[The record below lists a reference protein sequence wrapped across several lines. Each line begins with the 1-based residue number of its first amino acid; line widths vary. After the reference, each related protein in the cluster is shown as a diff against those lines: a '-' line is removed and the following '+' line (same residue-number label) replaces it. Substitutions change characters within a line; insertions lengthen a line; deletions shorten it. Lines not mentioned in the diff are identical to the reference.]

1 MEDWGSGK
9 KVNIFL
15 QNSIAPIS
23 LAMGINE
30 HKKEAPKTVSIGI
43 ITVSTTRALIDD
55 TSGKWIREQ
64 AEKIGHKIVF
74 HQVIPDDAEIIAA
87 TLNDRIYESN
97 PQVILMSGGTGITKK
112 DVTIE
117 AVSPL
122 FTKELSAFGPLFA
135 KLSMEQI
142 ESAAIMS
149 RATAG
154 VIGNT
159 VVFCMPGSLN
169 ACKLACTRLIF
180 PELGHL
186 VKHVFD

>member
-1 MEDWGSGK
+1 
-9 KVNIFL
+9 
-15 QNSIAPIS
+15 
-23 LAMGINE
+23 MGVQE
-30 HKKEAPKTVSIGI
+30 HKKEAPQTVRIGI
-43 ITVSTTRALIDD
+43 ISVSTTRALIDD
-55 TSGKWIREQ
+55 TSGKWIGAQ
-64 AEKIGHKIVF
+64 AQKIGHKVVF
-74 HQVIPDDAEIIAA
+74 HQVIPDDARIIAA
-87 TLNDRIYESN
+87 TLMERIKESK
-97 PQVILMSGGTGITKK
+97 PQVILMSGGTGIAKK

-117 AVSPL
+117 AVGPL

-159 VVFCMPGSLN
+159 VIFCMPGSLD

-186 VKHVFD
+186 VKHVRD

>member
-1 MEDWGSGK
+1 
-9 KVNIFL
+9 
-15 QNSIAPIS
+15 
-23 LAMGINE
+23 MGVHE
-30 HKKEAPKTVSIGI
+30 HKKEAPKTVRIGI
-43 ITVSTTRALIDD
+43 ITVSTTRALADD
-55 TSGKWIREQ
+55 ISGQWMSEQ

-87 TLNDRIYESN
+87 TLNDRIEESN
-97 PQVILMSGGTGITKK
+97 SQVILMSGGTGIAKK

-117 AVSPL
+117 AVSPF

-159 VVFCMPGSLN
+159 VVFCMPGSLD

-186 VKHVFD
+186 VKHLND

>member
-1 MEDWGSGK
+1 
-9 KVNIFL
+9 
-15 QNSIAPIS
+15 
-23 LAMGINE
+23 MGVHE
-30 HKKEAPKTVSIGI
+30 HKKQAPRSVTLGI
-43 ITVSTTRALIDD
+43 ISVSTTRALIDD
-55 TSGKWIREQ
+55 TSGQWIRKR
-64 AEKIGHKIVF
+64 AEEKGHKVVF
-74 HQVIPDDAEIIAA
+74 HQVIPDDAAKITAILKEKIK
-87 TLNDRIYESN
+87 ESK

-122 FTKELSAFGPLFA
+122 FDKELSAFGSLFA
-135 KLSMEQI
+135 KLSMEEI
-142 ESAAIMS
+142 DSAAIMS

-154 VIGNT
+154 VIDNT

-186 VKHVFD
+186 AKHVRD

>member
-1 MEDWGSGK
+1 
-9 KVNIFL
+9 
-15 QNSIAPIS
+15 
-23 LAMGINE
+23 MGINE

>member
-1 MEDWGSGK
+1 
-9 KVNIFL
+9 
-15 QNSIAPIS
+15 
-23 LAMGINE
+23 MGVHE
-30 HKKEAPKTVSIGI
+30 HKKQAPRSVTLGI
-43 ITVSTTRALIDD
+43 ISVSTTRALIDD
-55 TSGKWIREQ
+55 TSGQWIRER
-64 AEKIGHKIVF
+64 AEEKGHKVVF
-74 HQVIPDDAEIIAA
+74 HQVIPDDAAKITAILKEKIK
-87 TLNDRIYESN
+87 ESK

-122 FTKELSAFGPLFA
+122 FDKELSAFGPLFA
-135 KLSMEQI
+135 KLSMEEI
-142 ESAAIMS
+142 DSAAIMS

-169 ACKLACTRLIF
+169 ACKLACKRLIF

-186 VKHVFD
+186 VKHVRD

>member
-1 MEDWGSGK
+1 
-9 KVNIFL
+9 
-15 QNSIAPIS
+15 
-23 LAMGINE
+23 MGVHE
-30 HKKEAPKTVSIGI
+30 HKKEAPKTVRIGI
-43 ITVSTTRALIDD
+43 ITVSTTRALTDD
-55 TSGKWIREQ
+55 TSGKWISEQ
-64 AEKIGHKIVF
+64 AEKIGHQIVF

-87 TLNDRIYESN
+87 TLKDRIDRLN

-117 AVSPL
+117 AVSPF
-122 FTKELSAFGPLFA
+122 FTKKLSAFGPLFA

-142 ESAAIMS
+142 ASAAIMS

-154 VIGNT
+154 VIDNT
-159 VVFCMPGSLN
+159 VVFCMPGSLA

-186 VKHVFD
+186 VKHLND

>member
-1 MEDWGSGK
+1 
-9 KVNIFL
+9 
-15 QNSIAPIS
+15 
-23 LAMGINE
+23 MGVDE
-30 HKKEAPKTVSIGI
+30 HKKQAPRAVTLGI
-43 ITVSTTRALIDD
+43 ISVSTTRALIDD
-55 TSGKWIREQ
+55 TSGQWIRKR
-64 AEKIGHKIVF
+64 AEEKGHKVAF
-74 HQVIPDDAEIIAA
+74 HQVIPDDAAKITAVLKEKIKA
-87 TLNDRIYESN
+87 SK

-122 FTKELSAFGPLFA
+122 FDKELSAFGPLFA
-135 KLSMEQI
+135 KLSMEEI
-142 ESAAIMS
+142 DSAAILS

-186 VKHVFD
+186 AKHVRD

>member
-1 MEDWGSGK
+1 
-9 KVNIFL
+9 
-15 QNSIAPIS
+15 
-23 LAMGINE
+23 MGVHD
-30 HKKEAPKTVSIGI
+30 HKKQAPQSVALGI
-43 ITVSTTRALIDD
+43 ITVSTTRALEDD
-55 TSGKWIREQ
+55 ASGQWIREQ
-64 AEKIGHKIVF
+64 AEKEGHTVVF
-74 HQVIPDDAEIIAA
+74 HHVIPDDALEIAA
-87 TLNDRIYESN
+87 TLNDEILKSN
-97 PQVILMSGGTGITKK
+97 PAVVLLSGGTGITKK

-135 KLSMEQI
+135 KLSMDEI
-142 ESAAIMS
+142 DSAAIMS

-186 VKHVFD
+186 VKHAND